1 MITAKLRRK
10 VGKINGYQILLTLFV
25 VSLTVFA
32 ALPLV
37 YLICSAFKPIDEI
50 LRFPPQFIVRKPT
63 MQNFRALLLS
73 LSSTTVPFLRYVFNS
88 LLVTIITVLMSVV
101 LCSLGAYGLV
111 KHRPAGARWIM
122 NLVIAA
128 LMFSPYVTQIPN
140 YLINIRL
147 GLNNSYLALILP
159 KVAAAYNFFLME
171 RFMGQVPESIL
182 EAARID
188 GAVERHVFWRI
199 VMPMLKPAWS
209 TLIVFTFISSWNDAF
224 SPLVYITSQAMKTL
238 PLAMQTIAGGTG
250 TSDLGRMGATMAAA
264 LITTLPTIILFVIMQ
279 GNVTKTMAFSGI
291 KG

>member
-1 MITAKLRRK
+1 MITAKLKRK
-10 VGKINGYQILLTLFV
+10 VRKINGYQVLLTIFV
-25 VSLTVFA
+25 VALTVFA

-50 LRFPPQFIVRKPT
+50 LRFPPLFIVQKPT
-63 MQNFRALLLS
+63 MQNFKSLMLS
-73 LSSTTVPFLRYVFNS
+73 LSSTTVPFLRYIFNS
-88 LLVTIITVLMSVV
+88 LLVTVVTVLLSVV
-101 LCSLGAYGLV
+101 LCSLGSYGLV

-140 YLINIRL
+140 YLINIKL

-171 RFMGQVPESIL
+171 RFMTQVPDSIL

-188 GAVERHVFWRI
+188 GAVERRVFWRI

-209 TLIVFTFISSWNDAF
+209 TLIVFTFISTWNDAF

-238 PLAMQTIAGGTG
+238 PLALQTIAGGTG
-250 TSDLGRMGATMAAA
+250 TADLGRMGATMAAA
-264 LITTLPTIILFVIMQ
+264 LITTLPTIIIFVIMQ
-279 GNVTKTMAFSGI
+279 SNVTKTMAYSGI

>member
-1 MITAKLRRK
+1 MRISHIKRRRK
-10 VGKINGYQILLTLFV
+10 IDAYQVLLTVFV
-25 VSLTVFA
+25 VVLTVFA

-50 LRFPPQFIVRKPT
+50 LRFPPQFIVKKPT
-63 MQNFRALLLS
+63 LQNFKSLILS

-88 LLVTIITVLMSVV
+88 LLVTVVTVALSVL
-101 LCSLGAYGLV
+101 LCSMGAYGLV
-111 KHRPAGARWIM
+111 KHRPAGAHFVM
-122 NLVIAA
+122 NIVIGA

-147 GLNNSYLALILP
+147 GLNNSYWALILP

-171 RFMGQVPESIL
+171 RFMGQIPNSIL

-188 GAVERHVFWRI
+188 GAKERTVFWNV

-209 TLIVFTFISSWNDAF
+209 TLIVFTFVSSWNDAF
-224 SPLVYITSQAMKTL
+224 SPLVYISSQAMKTL
-238 PLAMQTIAGGTG
+238 PIAMQTIAGGTG

-264 LITTLPTIILFVIMQ
+264 LITTLPTVLVFVLMQ